1 MLSLQ
6 IDYTMLKLS
15 LSIKVN
21 LEEIIYYTKV
31 QRKKIF
37 QVFAAI
43 MIFLL
48 VIEVICVY
56 TSLE

>member
-43 MIFLL
+43 MIILL